1 MLFTSSEQSKAQT
14 TICIVVVVVAVA
26 AVVLLAARCRT
37 YRRLVANGTI
47 AADRAAG
54 IAARRAIV
62 AVEAAKSPSK
72 RAAES
77 IGDRVEVGAR
87 RRRMRRHAASEDAIP
102 KRAAPNRAKTAIR
115 YTEVGRARKA
125 VVEVNRRLG

>member
-14 TICIVVVVVAVA
+14 TICIVVVVVITVA
-26 AVVLLAARCRT
+26 AVILLAARCRT
-37 YRRLVANGTI
+37 YRRLVANGTV

-102 KRAAPNRAKTAIR
+102 KRAAPNRAKTLCKYLR
-115 YTEVGRARKA
+115 SR
-125 VVEVNRRLG
+125 